1 VVSTS
6 REYGSVAAA
15 SALVAAL
22 VLRPWSGG
30 WSTPLVYRNDT
41 LSALAMVDAAGWT
54 GTARGAPGL
63 GAPWGTSWVDFPLGP
78 DRLHLVLWRVLR
90 LFADDRFVVLNL
102 FVLVGFVLVA
112 LAAHGVIRHLGVS
125 PWVAGALAVVFSL
138 APYHFERLVLGHLF
152 LAAYYAVP
160 LGVLLAIWAVDGS
173 LVRQDGRWLERVG
186 RPGRVGW
193 ALCWIVVIGSASAY
207 YAAYTVVLVLGLGA
221 ATALRRRRA
230 SVLVAPG
237 AVSVGLLGV
246 VVANV
251 AGDLWR
257 ARSLGTNLEA
267 SGRDPSD
274 LARFALDPLALVAPE
289 GSHRVA
295 PLARLG
301 EQLREAPFQGGA
313 YLGLLALAGLVLVAV
328 RCVRP
333 SDTTGSSA
341 TTDRRLAVLAGV
353 AVVTSWL
360 GAAWLLGSLGITQI
374 RVWDRMSIVVT
385 FLGLA
390 GLGRALDRWSVPAR
404 SLAAPAVVAVALVA
418 VAVVDQPG
426 ALEPG
431 AAVARTRAVD
441 AEVASSLQEL
451 LDPGDSVFQF
461 PYVAFPADVT
471 DRGMPSYAHL
481 GPWASGDGSLVFSA
495 GAMQGRGGDWQATWS
510 AQEPEAMAV
519 GLAAAGVDA
528 IYVDRRGDATPYAQR
543 MPRSGAA
550 TADALRAAGLTGM
563 RSADGTREWFD
574 LRPLQRSLRE
584 RWGSGR
590 TEQLGRAVQRPIGV
604 TFEGASAVAT
614 TPSGSRDLASEASI
628 TLRREDDDRAP
639 VRVSFDLTGA
649 PGTTVRVSA
658 PDEGGVRRASAVRLG
673 RGATPVSLEVGMD
686 AAASRVELQI
696 EPSGAG
702 GEAQVRLTNLE
713 VLDRTLVEAGEQ
725 LRLSDS

>member
-63 GAPWGTSWVDFPLGP
+63 GAPWGTSWIDFPLGP

-90 LFADDRFVVLNL
+90 LFTDDRFVALNL

-112 LAAHGVIRHLGVS
+112 LAAHGVLRQLGVS

-138 APYHFERLVLGHLF
+138 APYHFERLALGHLF

-173 LVRQDGRWLERVG
+173 LGRHDGPSPG
-186 RPGRVGW
+186 RSGRMGWSGRVGW
-193 ALCWIVVIGSASAY
+193 ALCWILVIGSASAY

-221 ATALRRRRA
+221 ATAVRRRRA
-230 SVLVAPG
+230 SVLLAPA
-237 AVSVGLLGV
+237 AVSAGVLGV

-251 AGDLWR
+251 VGDLWR
-257 ARSLGTNLEA
+257 ARSVGTNLEA
-267 SGRDPSD
+267 SGRDPGD

-289 GSHRVA
+289 GSHRLPA
-295 PLARLG
+295 LARLG
-301 EQLREAPFQGGA
+301 EQLRDAPYQGGA
-313 YLGLLALAGLVLVAV
+313 YLGLLAMAGLVLVAV
-328 RCVRP
+328 RCVRSP
-333 SDTTGSSA
+333 DTIA
-341 TTDRRLAVLAGV
+341 RRLAVLAAV

-360 GAAWLLGSLGITQI
+360 GASWLLGSLGITQI
-374 RVWDRMSIVVT
+374 RVWDRMSVVVT

-390 GLGRALDRWSVPAR
+390 GLGLALDRWSVLAR
-404 SLAAPAVVAVALVA
+404 SSAAPAVVAVALVA

-426 ALEPG
+426 ALEPA
-431 AAVARTRAVD
+431 AAVARTRAAD
-441 AEVASSLQEL
+441 AEVAASLQERL
-451 LDPGDSVFQF
+451 APGDSVFQF
-461 PYVAFPADVT
+461 PHVAFPADVT
-471 DRGMPSYAHL
+471 VRGMPMYAHL

-495 GAMQGRGGDWQATWS
+495 GAMQGRGGDSQATWS
-510 AQEPEAMAV
+510 AQEPEVMAV

-528 IYVDRRGDATPYAQR
+528 LYVDRRADATPYAQR
-543 MPRSGAA
+543 TPRSGAA
-550 TADALRAAGLTGM
+550 TADALRTAGLAGT

-574 LRPLQRSLRE
+574 LRPLQRDLRE
-584 RWGSGR
+584 RWGAER
-590 TEQLGRAVQRPIGV
+590 LAEVGRAVQRPIGV
-604 TFEGASAVAT
+604 TFDGASAVAT
-614 TPSGSRDLASEASI
+614 TPSGSRDLQPDAGI
-628 TLRREDDDRAP
+628 TLRREDSDRAP
-639 VRVSFDLTGA
+639 VRVSFELTGA

-658 PDEGGVRRASAVRLG
+658 PDEGGVRRTTTVRLG
-673 RGATPVSLEVGMD
+673 RGATPVSVEVGMD
-686 AAASRVELQI
+686 AAEARVELD
-696 EPSGAG
+696 S
-702 GEAQVRLTNLE
+702 EAQVRLTNLE
-713 VLDRTLVEAGEQ
+713 VLDRTLVAVGEQ

>member
-1 VVSTS
+1 MSTS

-63 GAPWGTSWVDFPLGP
+63 GAPWGTSWIDFPLGP

-90 LFADDRFVVLNL
+90 LFTDDRFVTLNL

-112 LAAHGVIRHLGVS
+112 LAAHGVLRQLGVS

-138 APYHFERLVLGHLF
+138 APYHFERLALGHLF

-173 LVRQDGRWLERVG
+173 LGRHDGSSPG
-186 RPGRVGW
+186 RSGWPGRVGW
-193 ALCWIVVIGSASAY
+193 ALCWILVIGSASAY

-221 ATALRRRRA
+221 VTALRRRRA
-230 SVLVAPG
+230 SVLVAPA
-237 AVSVGLLGV
+237 AVSAGVLGV

-257 ARSLGTNLEA
+257 ARGLGTNLEA
-267 SGRDPSD
+267 SGRDPGD
-274 LARFALDPLALVAPE
+274 LARFALDPLALVAPG
-289 GSHRVA
+289 GSHRVPA
-295 PLARLG
+295 LASLG
-301 EQLREAPFQGGA
+301 EQLRDAPFQGGA
-313 YLGLLALAGLVLVAV
+313 YLGLLALAGLLLVAV
-328 RCVRP
+328 RCVRSP
-333 SDTTGSSA
+333 D
-341 TTDRRLAVLAGV
+341 TTDRRLAVLAVV

-360 GAAWLLGSLGITQI
+360 GASWLLGSLGITQI
-374 RVWDRMSIVVT
+374 RVWDRMSVVVT

-390 GLGRALDRWSVPAR
+390 GLGLALDRWSVLAR
-404 SLAAPAVVAVALVA
+404 SSAAPAVMAVALVA
-418 VAVVDQPG
+418 VAVLDQPG
-426 ALEPG
+426 ALEP
-431 AAVARTRAVD
+431 AAALARTRAAD
-441 AEVASSLQEL
+441 AEVAASLQDRL
-451 LDPGDSVFQF
+451 APGDSVFQF
-461 PYVAFPADVT
+461 PHVAFPADVT
-471 DRGMPSYAHL
+471 VRGMPMYAHL

-510 AQEPEAMAV
+510 AQEPEVMAV

-528 IYVDRRGDATPYAQR
+528 LYVDRRADATPYAQR
-543 MPRSGAA
+543 APRSGAA
-550 TADALRAAGLTGM
+550 TADALRTAGLVGT

-574 LRPLQRSLRE
+574 LRPLQRDLRE
-584 RWGSGR
+584 RWGAER
-590 TEQLGRAVQRPIGV
+590 VDDVGRAVQRPIGV
-604 TFEGASAVAT
+604 TFDGASAVAT
-614 TPSGSRDLASEASI
+614 TPSGSRDLEPEAGI
-628 TLRREDDDRAP
+628 TLRREGSDRAP
-639 VRVSFDLTGA
+639 VRVSFELTGA

-658 PDEGGVRRASAVRLG
+658 PDEGGVRRTTAVRLD
-673 RGATPVSLEVGMD
+673 RGATPVSLGVGMD
-686 AAASRVELQI
+686 TAEVRVELD
-696 EPSGAG
+696 SD
-702 GEAQVRLTNLE
+702 AQVRLTNLE
-713 VLDRTLVEAGEQ
+713 VLDRALVGAGEQ